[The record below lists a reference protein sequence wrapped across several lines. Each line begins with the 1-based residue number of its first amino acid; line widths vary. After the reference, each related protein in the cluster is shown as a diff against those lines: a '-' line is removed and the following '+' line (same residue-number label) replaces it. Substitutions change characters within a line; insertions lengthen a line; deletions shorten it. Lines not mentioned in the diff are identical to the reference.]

1 MKEATS
7 ELNTTVIVVI
17 AIGALSAFFFGVIW
31 PRLKGNLSSKTKC
44 ADAICTNKA
53 IKTCKKDSK
62 TGVCEY
68 VECTYKT
75 KSGNSIS
82 IRCPYKG

>member
-7 ELNTTVIVVI
+7 ELNATVVVVL

-31 PRLKGNLSSKTKC
+31 PIFKGNLNSKTKC
-44 ADAICTNKA
+44 SDAICSNEA
-53 IKTCKKDSK
+53 IKNCKKDPN

-68 VECTYKT
+68 VECTYTDKD
-75 KSGNSIS
+75 KHEFQV
-82 IRCPYKG
+82 RCPYKG